1 MSVKATGAILLN
13 ASFEAY
19 TIEASG
25 KDWRRVNGEIAVD
38 GELIAV
44 KFYCSPSK
52 LEGMKGTVVTV
63 NYDSEA
69 QYPTEFAGSKLNTLE
84 AYAN

>member
-13 ASFEAY
+13 ASFEGY
-19 TIEASG
+19 TTPLG
-25 KDWRRVNGEIAVD
+25 KDWRRVTGEIAVD

-52 LEGMKGTVVTV
+52 LESMKGTVVTV
-63 NYDSEA
+63 NYDDSL
-69 QYPTEFAGSKLNTLE
+69 QYATEFAGSKLNTLE
-84 AYAN
+84 SYSN

>member
-13 ASFEAY
+13 ASFEGH
-19 TIEASG
+19 TTPTG
-25 KDWRRVNGEIAVD
+25 KDWRVVNGEIAVD
-38 GELIAV
+38 GELIRV
-44 KFYCSPSK
+44 KFFCSPQK
-52 LEGMKGTVVTV
+52 LESMRGTVVTV

-84 AYAN
+84 SYSN

>member
-1 MSVKATGAILLN
+1 MSVKAKGAILLN
-13 ASFEAY
+13 ASVDVFTAK
-19 TIEASG
+19 TG
-25 KDWRRVNGEIAVD
+25 KDWRVVQGEIAVG

-44 KFYCSPSK
+44 KFFASPEK
-52 LEGMKGTVVTV
+52 VEAMKGTVVTV

-84 AYAN
+84 SYSN